1 MIIKIH
7 VSKRFSFEW
16 QKYGPLT
23 AYSKYHMVI
32 FIIESSFNIQDNYY
46 IIGLSLY
53 SFTDLTV
60 VWVYRENVDYDTFV
74 SIQQQQVAEKGEK
87 IENKW

>member
-1 MIIKIH
+1 
-7 VSKRFSFEW
+7 
-16 QKYGPLT
+16 
-23 AYSKYHMVI
+23 MVI
-32 FIIESSFNIQDNYY
+32 FIIESSFNLQDNYY
-46 IIGLSLY
+46 IIRLSLF

-60 VWVYRENVDYDTFV
+60 VWVHREKVDYDTFV

>member
-1 MIIKIH
+1 MH
-7 VSKRFSFEW
+7 SL
-16 QKYGPLT
+16 QGL
-23 AYSKYHMVI
+23 YSKYHMVI

-46 IIGLSLY
+46 IIRLSLY

-60 VWVYRENVDYDTFV
+60 VWVHREKVDYDTFV